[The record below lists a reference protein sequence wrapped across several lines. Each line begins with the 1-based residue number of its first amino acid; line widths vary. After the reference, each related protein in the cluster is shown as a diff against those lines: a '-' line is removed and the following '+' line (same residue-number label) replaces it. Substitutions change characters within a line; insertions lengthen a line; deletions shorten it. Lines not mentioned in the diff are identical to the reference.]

1 MRRLTIANFTTS
13 QFAMDLVYIYSALL
27 IAYLV
32 GSLSFAV
39 IVSRVMGLSDPRS
52 YGSKNP
58 GATNVLRSGNK
69 LAAVLTLLLDA
80 LKGYAPVALAQHYGA
95 KLGFEDTTLA
105 FLGFSAF
112 LGHLFPVW
120 LGFKGGK
127 GVATYLGT
135 LLVLDWRL
143 GLAACATWAV
153 TAGVTRISS
162 LSGLVAVALTNLWVL
177 VLQDSAMLGLSL
189 ALSVLIYWKH
199 WPNIQRIVART
210 EPKIGA
216 KK

>member
-1 MRRLTIANFTTS
+1 MAS
-13 QFAMDLVYIYSALL
+13 
-27 IAYLV
+27 
-32 GSLSFAV
+32 
-39 IVSRVMGLSDPRS
+39 
-52 YGSKNP
+52 
-58 GATNVLRSGNK
+58 
-69 LAAVLTLLLDA
+69 
-80 LKGYAPVALAQHYGA
+80 
-95 KLGFEDTTLA
+95 
-105 FLGFSAF
+105 F

-153 TAGVTRISS
+153 TAGVTRVSS